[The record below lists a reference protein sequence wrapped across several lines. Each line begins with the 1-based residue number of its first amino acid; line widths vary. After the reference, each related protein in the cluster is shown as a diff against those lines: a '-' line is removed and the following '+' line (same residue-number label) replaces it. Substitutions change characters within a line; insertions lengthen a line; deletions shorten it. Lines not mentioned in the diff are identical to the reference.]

1 MEIIIKDT
9 DNVWISEIDKDIYFS
24 IPRFLTQKQLNY
36 ISNEWISL
44 KEHVNKIRIG
54 EYETKFLTK
63 KNPNYYIENFIEKV
77 NQEELIN
84 YKKKNTIRLITFN
97 VHCFLNGFFDRYN
110 NKEKDVINAYDVA
123 TLINNLDTDIIL
135 IQEYAPIY
143 YDDSNDIRLGK
154 FFDFMKEYWGCVI
167 NDGHNFITD
176 EKTINCMAF
185 LCNKNFNTFNI
196 KKLKTKVL
204 KYGDK
209 ILRGFIEYT
218 IYYNKTEITIVN
230 VHPSPKWFKNVPNT
244 KQQLKAIFSIYQDKC
259 DKEAI
264 IIAGDYNIDG
274 FECKGFVDILKEKEI
289 IDFTSWANTA
299 IDKIFVSKNFFNN
312 YDIVNLEIL
321 KVGLSDHFSILF
333 DFE

>member
-1 MEIIIKDT
+1 MEIIIKNT

-36 ISNEWISL
+36 ISNEWGKL

-110 NKEKDVINAYDVA
+110 NKNIINASDVA
-123 TLINNLDTDIIL
+123 NLINNLDTDIIL

-143 YDDSNDIRLGK
+143 DDNDIRLGK

-167 NDGHNFITD
+167 NDGHKFITD

-185 LCNKNFNTFNI
+185 LCNTKFNKFDEN
-196 KKLKTKVL
+196 KLETKVL
-204 KYGDK
+204 KYEDR

-218 IYYNKTEITIVN
+218 IFYNKEEITIIN
-230 VHPSPKWFKNVPNT
+230 VHPSPTWFEDILST
-244 KQQLKAIFSIYQDKC
+244 KEQLREIFNHYNSKYKVY
-259 DKEAI
+259 EESI

-274 FECKGFVDILKEKEI
+274 FTYTGFVDILKENGKN
-289 IDFTSWANTA
+289 DFTSWGNTA
-299 IDKIFVSKNFFNN
+299 IDKIFVSKYFYNN

-321 KVGLSDHFSILF
+321 KVGLSDHFPILF
-333 DFE
+333 DFEKK